1 MIRNNRFFS
10 VLLVIVLL
18 LSGCQPLAPPS
29 SPATTAYTPEF
40 VPSACLYPGA
50 PYLDTEC
57 GYLRV
62 PEDRSKPAGKTI
74 ELYVMVIKSQAATPA
89 AEPLILLNGGPGAP
103 GQPVV
108 TLLVQDG
115 LGYIWGMERDVIYF
129 DQRGTNFS
137 KPALYCP
144 EIEGSQT
151 LTMTLLA
158 ASGAITANRT
168 QNLQACYQRLRD
180 EGIDLVAYNL
190 FESAADV
197 NDLRR
202 VFGYEQVNLYG
213 LSYGS
218 LLAMTV
224 AQQYPQTVHSL
235 VLDSI
240 WPPGV
245 NLMSEKP
252 TCIQSGL
259 NAFFAGCAADV
270 ACQGAYPALAAQFYT
285 VVDRLHAAPVQTIHP
300 TLHKEYTILLDD
312 VKFMNHVVGRLQSNQ
327 IARLP
332 AEIAAA
338 YQGDFTAVARTQFHA
353 ALARQLDRTSPRQ
366 SVAYGLYYSTMCSYF
381 QQLAVFAQE
390 EAPTCIDQPC
400 LAPDNAALQRYADT
414 LFTTCA
420 AWPLPTRP
428 LAATNLVVPRA
439 IPILMLVGQ
448 YDSGLPP
455 YLSEPLTAA
464 VEQAYHYQLPIGH
477 AAIQSYCGL
486 QLATHFLTDP
496 TQPPDASCIDD
507 MRLHW
512 LLPQDE

>member
-1 MIRNNRFFS
+1 MFRSKRWLS
-10 VLLVIVLL
+10 LVLLVALL
-18 LSGCQPLAPPS
+18 LSACPAPAPPQRG
-29 SPATTAYTPEF
+29 ATEAYTPEF

-62 PEDRSKPAGKTI
+62 PEDRNHPTGTTI
-74 ELYVMVIKSQAATPA
+74 ELYVMRIKSQAATPA
-89 AEPLILLNGGPGAP
+89 PEPLILLNGGPGAP

-158 ASGAITANRT
+158 ASGAITENRT

-180 EGIDLVAYNL
+180 EGIDLAAYNL

-224 AQQYPQTVHSL
+224 AQEYPQTVHSL

-259 NAFFAGCAADV
+259 DALFAGCAADA
-270 ACQGAYPALAAQFYT
+270 ACQGAYPTLAAQFYT
-285 VVDRLHAAPVQTIHP
+285 VVARLHAAPVQTIHP

-327 IARLP
+327 ITRLP

-381 QQLAVFAQE
+381 QQLALFAQRE
-390 EAPTCIDQPC
+390 TPTTCIDQPC
-400 LAPDNAALQRYADT
+400 AALDKAALQRYANT

-420 AWPLPTRP
+420 VWPLPTHP
-428 LAATNLVVPRA
+428 LSLTDLAVPRE

-455 YLSEPLTAA
+455 YLSQPLAAA
-464 VEQAYHYQLPIGH
+464 VEHVYYYQLPIGH

-486 QLATHFLTDP
+486 QLATYFLSDP
-496 TQPPDASCIDD
+496 TEPPEAGCLDD
-507 MRLHW
+507 MKLHW
-512 LLPQDE
+512 LLPQG